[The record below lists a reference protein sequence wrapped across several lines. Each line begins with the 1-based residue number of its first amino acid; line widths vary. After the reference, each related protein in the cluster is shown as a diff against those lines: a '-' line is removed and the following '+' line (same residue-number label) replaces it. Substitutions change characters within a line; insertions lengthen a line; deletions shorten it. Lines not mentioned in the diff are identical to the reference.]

1 MPATL
6 LATPG
11 NPSARTEVAARV
23 VFFTFGSLGDLYP
36 YLAIAK
42 ALAAR
47 GHEAVIAT
55 SAIHREAVAA
65 HGLAFHAVPPSLD
78 DFPDEAALFERLNDE
93 RRGSEFIVREVF
105 MPHLRA
111 SFEATLHA
119 AHGAALLVSHPL
131 AYTVRLA
138 AEIEALPWLSSA
150 LSPIVFFSTHDPPL
164 LPAAPWLHR
173 VRRLGRLPYA
183 ALFALLRGP
192 LRRWARPLAEL
203 RAELGLP
210 PLPGHPLL
218 EWGFSAHGTLALFS
232 RLVAEPKADWPPRTH
247 VTGFPFIAGEHTAP
261 ETHARLEGFLA
272 AGEPPLVFTL
282 GSAAYRVAGAFYRHA
297 IEAAQRLGRRAL
309 LVTGP
314 GMETAMPAPLPPGVA
329 VFDYLPYGEVF
340 PRAAAL
346 VIQGGIG
353 TIGRALHAGRPFV
366 VVAFANDQPD
376 NARRMARLGV
386 ARALS
391 RRHVDGQSLEAALH
405 RALADPAYAERAL
418 RASARVRAEDGAAAA
433 CDVIEQALADT
444 RPVTATRKGGARRRG
459 YTRHGPW

>member
-1 MPATL
+1 
-6 LATPG
+6 
-11 NPSARTEVAARV
+11 
-23 VFFTFGSLGDLYP
+23 
-36 YLAIAK
+36 
-42 ALAAR
+42 
-47 GHEAVIAT
+47 
-55 SAIHREAVAA
+55 
-65 HGLAFHAVPPSLD
+65 
-78 DFPDEAALFERLNDE
+78 
-93 RRGSEFIVREVF
+93 
-105 MPHLRA
+105 
-111 SFEATLHA
+111 
-119 AHGAALLVSHPL
+119 
-131 AYTVRLA
+131 VRLA

-150 LSPIVFFSTHDPPL
+150 LSPIVFFCAHGPTL

-218 EWGFSAHGTLALFS
+218 EWGFSPHGTLVLFS
-232 RLVAEPKADWPPRTH
+232 RLVAEAKADWPPRAH
-247 VTGFPFIAGEHTAP
+247 LTGFPFIAGEHVDP
-261 ETHARLEGFLA
+261 ETRARLEGFLA

-282 GSAAYRVAGAFYRHA
+282 GSAAYRVAGAFYQHA

-309 LVTGP
+309 LVTSP
-314 GMETAMPAPLPPGVA
+314 GMETALPAPLPPEIA
-329 VFDYLPYGEVF
+329 AFEYLPYAGAF

-376 NARRMARLGV
+376 NARRMASLGV

-391 RRHVDGQSLEAALH
+391 RRDVDGATLAAALD
-405 RALADPAYAERAL
+405 RVLADPTYAERVAG
-418 RASARVRAEDGAAAA
+418 ASARVRAEDGAATAS
-433 CDVIEQALADT
+433 DIIERTIA
-444 RPVTATRKGGARRRG
+444 G
-459 YTRHGPW
+459 YTAMPLPGER